1 MMQEMRMSNIQEFI
15 YKGDSQTLV
24 HERSCYMLGKRG
36 DKTPYYLLRLD
47 AELDIGDT
55 VQVSY
60 SCMMPYR
67 NGQLL
72 VGGEV

>member
-1 MMQEMRMSNIQEFI
+1 MNNTQEFI
-15 YKGDSQTLV
+15 YKGSSESLAS
-24 HERSCYMLGKRG
+24 ERSYYTLGKRG
-36 DKTPYYLLRLD
+36 DKTPYYLLKLN
-47 AELDIGDT
+47 AELEIGEI

-60 SCMMPYR
+60 NHTMPYR